1 MNNQDFLETIKRA
14 FIRFL
19 ETSSRSN
26 EKLKILHG
34 TIAADL
40 ATRLGENYIVKSL
53 GFEKE
58 KEGNITGRYIDKNVD
73 ISIFDRNN
81 KPLAAI
87 GVKFVMQNYAQNS
100 NNYFE
105 NMLGETANI
114 QCQRIPYFQIFI
126 IPDTLPY
133 YDNKRII
140 QKWENFNDHHA
151 KKYLKLSEDN
161 SEIWLHTPAK
171 TLFYIVNLPHN
182 QAIQNQEQYQQYYLH
197 TDFAIQI
204 SHQLDHIQFDNG
216 LILNDYDSFMN
227 KVTHRILSL

>member
-1 MNNQDFLETIKRA
+1 MNNQGFLETIKSS

-19 ETSSRSN
+19 NTSSRSN

-34 TIAADL
+34 AIAEDL
-40 ATRLGENYIVKSL
+40 SIRLGENYVVKSL
-53 GFEKE
+53 GFKNG
-58 KEGNITGRYIDKNVD
+58 KEGNIAGRYIDKNID
-73 ISIFDRNN
+73 ISVFDRHN

-133 YDNKRII
+133 YYKEGGVK
-140 QKWENFNDHHA
+140 KWERFNDHYV

-161 SEIWLHTPAK
+161 SDIWLHTPEK
-171 TLFYIVNLPHN
+171 TLFYIVNFPSDQTILN
-182 QAIQNQEQYQQYYLH
+182 KEKYRQYYLH
-197 TDFAIQI
+197 SDFEIQV
-204 SHQLDHIQFDNG
+204 SNQLDHIRFNNG
-216 LILNDYDSFMN
+216 LILNDYERFVY
-227 KVTHRILSL
+227 KVVHRILSL